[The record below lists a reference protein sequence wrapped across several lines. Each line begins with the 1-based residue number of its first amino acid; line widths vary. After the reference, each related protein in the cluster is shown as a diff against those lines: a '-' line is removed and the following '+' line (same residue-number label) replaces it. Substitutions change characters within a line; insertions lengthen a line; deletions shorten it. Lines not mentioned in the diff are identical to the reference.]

1 MRLNKLHQHHRH
13 HIAGRPNDAQV
24 QLRYHWPQSGPFI
37 HPFIHSFGPF
47 SVVDFWPS
55 LYPLWMLWLTTK
67 PVQGNNYDFSSA
79 PTHTIPNWLRF
90 LPRFRCGGRVQP
102 FNQIV
107 NLSPGL
113 EHAGYT
119 YMPGDKINYGQ
130 RQREVRVGRRLEQK
144 GDTLNDLPLV
154 GPSKQHS
161 LADHKYVRTLP
172 GCG

>member
-1 MRLNKLHQHHRH
+1 
-13 HIAGRPNDAQV
+13 
-24 QLRYHWPQSGPFI
+24 
-37 HPFIHSFGPF
+37 
-47 SVVDFWPS
+47 
-55 LYPLWMLWLTTK
+55 MLWLTTK
-67 PVQGNNYDFSSA
+67 PVQGNNYDFSA

-102 FNQIV
+102 FDQIV

-113 EHAGYT
+113 EHTGYT

-161 LADHKYVRTLP
+161 LADHKYVRCQDDVDDDERRATVESSCSSGLWP
-172 GCG
+172 GIKAEEVQE